1 MVTSLGQLATA
12 VLMLG
17 APAVL
22 TRWGH
27 ARSFVGAAIFLGLSI
42 VPIALIAHWLAAGLS
57 VIGIAFL
64 MAFGSTALTLFHQE
78 LVRPGWRAAM
88 SGASMMTMGFGWGLV
103 ASGGGFFISA
113 WGWTAFFLTAAL
125 LTACAAAAFWLYF
138 VRNGKTRGCR
148 DPFLWGDKTMIDIPI
163 RYYRDYA
170 GAYDYGYE
178 TLGLP
183 LDECA
188 LLVVD
193 VDGTSPNPTTEGMI
207 APALHA
213 ARASGMRV
221 AYVHNDLRLVAN
233 RGNIVGEVWGRT
245 KGNFRRCAGRLAQQR
260 IVRTGVSRLR
270 KTAGR
275 RAQLPQVDLE
285 RLSRHFFRSVSAQ
298 LRRSH
303 ALCRGLQPPRLLA
316 LHLRRSGRAQLPRYP
331 AARLFQRTR

>member
-1 MVTSLGQLATA
+1 LVTSLGQLATA

-22 TRWGH
+22 MRWGH

-138 VRNGKTRGCR
+138 VRNG
-148 DPFLWGDKTMIDIPI
+148 
-163 RYYRDYA
+163 
-170 GAYDYGYE
+170 
-178 TLGLP
+178 
-183 LDECA
+183 
-188 LLVVD
+188 
-193 VDGTSPNPTTEGMI
+193 N
-207 APALHA
+207 
-213 ARASGMRV
+213 
-221 AYVHNDLRLVAN
+221 
-233 RGNIVGEVWGRT
+233 
-245 KGNFRRCAGRLAQQR
+245 
-260 IVRTGVSRLR
+260 VRM
-270 KTAGR
+270 
-275 RAQLPQVDLE
+275 P
-285 RLSRHFFRSVSAQ
+285 
-298 LRRSH
+298 
-303 ALCRGLQPPRLLA
+303 
-316 LHLRRSGRAQLPRYP
+316 
-331 AARLFQRTR
+331 